1 MSVGKD
7 SILRAANA
15 DAKKTEVK
23 VETKPAEEVKAAAK
37 AEAAPA
43 AKKAP
48 AKKTAAKKTATVKKT
63 TTAKKTT
70 KKAPVVFHVPNVK
83 TTRACKF
90 SANLCSLRWPSRG
103 WRSLLTFD
111 ISCVLLYCTFLGVT
125 FSIISGTTTD
135 SSTPIMLTARM
146 FSSAK
151 NTFIFKASL

>member
-48 AKKTAAKKTATVKKT
+48 AKKTTAAR
-63 TTAKKTT
+63 
-70 KKAPVVFHVPNVK
+70 K
-83 TTRACKF
+83 TTRKAPAKKAVKTSVLTPQNSEELEKAF
-90 SANLCSLRWPSRG
+90 VKGEQPETVNGPVHIKDELPIY
-103 WRSLLTFD
+103 LL
-111 ISCVLLYCTFLGVT
+111 
-125 FSIISGTTTD
+125 
-135 SSTPIMLTARM
+135 
-146 FSSAK
+146 
-151 NTFIFKASL
+151 

>member
-48 AKKTAAKKTATVKKT
+48 TKKTAAKKT
-63 TTAKKTT
+63 TA
-70 KKAPVVFHVPNVK
+70 ARK
-83 TTRACKF
+83 TTRKAPAKKAVKTSVPTPQNSEELEKAF
-90 SANLCSLRWPSRG
+90 VKGEQPETVNGPVHIKDELPVY
-103 WRSLLTFD
+103 LL
-111 ISCVLLYCTFLGVT
+111 
-125 FSIISGTTTD
+125 
-135 SSTPIMLTARM
+135 
-146 FSSAK
+146 
-151 NTFIFKASL
+151 

>member
-43 AKKAP
+43 
-48 AKKTAAKKTATVKKT
+48 KKTAAKKTATVKKT

-70 KKAPVVFHVPNVK
+70 KKAPVKKTVK
-83 TTRACKF
+83 TSVLTPQNSEELEKAFVKGEQPETV
-90 SANLCSLRWPSRG
+90 NGPVHIKDELPIY
-103 WRSLLTFD
+103 LL
-111 ISCVLLYCTFLGVT
+111 
-125 FSIISGTTTD
+125 
-135 SSTPIMLTARM
+135 
-146 FSSAK
+146 
-151 NTFIFKASL
+151 

>member
-48 AKKTAAKKTATVKKT
+48 TKKTAAKKTTADIRSHT
-63 TTAKKTT
+63 TE
-70 KKAPVVFHVPNVK
+70 FR
-83 TTRACKF
+83 RAGESICEGRAAGN
-90 SANLCSLRWPSRG
+90 SEWSGSYQRRTSDLSSVI
-103 WRSLLTFD
+103 RS
-111 ISCVLLYCTFLGVT
+111 TFLSEFAGW
-125 FSIISGTTTD
+125 
-135 SSTPIMLTARM
+135 
-146 FSSAK
+146 
-151 NTFIFKASL
+151 IF

>member
-23 VETKPAEEVKAAAK
+23 AETKPAEEVKAPAK

-48 AKKTAAKKTATVKKT
+48 AKRAAAKKT

-70 KKAPVVFHVPNVK
+70 AAKK
-83 TTRACKF
+83 TTRKAPAKKAVKTSVLTPQNTEELEAAF
-90 SANLCSLRWPSRG
+90 VKGKEPETVTGPVHIKDELPVY
-103 WRSLLTFD
+103 LL
-111 ISCVLLYCTFLGVT
+111 
-125 FSIISGTTTD
+125 
-135 SSTPIMLTARM
+135 
-146 FSSAK
+146 
-151 NTFIFKASL
+151 

>member
-48 AKKTAAKKTATVKKT
+48 TKKTAAKKIG
-63 TTAKKTT
+63 
-70 KKAPVVFHVPNVK
+70 
-83 TTRACKF
+83 RA
-90 SANLCSLRWPSRG
+90 
-103 WRSLLTFD
+103 
-111 ISCVLLYCTFLGVT
+111 SCRERV
-125 FSIISGTTTD
+125 
-135 SSTPIMLTARM
+135 
-146 FSSAK
+146 
-151 NTFIFKASL
+151 

>member
-48 AKKTAAKKTATVKKT
+48 TKKQRQRDNCSQKTQKAPAKKQ
-63 TTAKKTT
+63 
-70 KKAPVVFHVPNVK
+70 
-83 TTRACKF
+83 
-90 SANLCSLRWPSRG
+90 
-103 WRSLLTFD
+103 
-111 ISCVLLYCTFLGVT
+111 
-125 FSIISGTTTD
+125 
-135 SSTPIMLTARM
+135 
-146 FSSAK
+146 
-151 NTFIFKASL
+151 

>member
-48 AKKTAAKKTATVKKT
+48 TKKTAAKKT
-63 TTAKKTT
+63 TA
-70 KKAPVVFHVPNVK
+70 ARK
-83 TTRACKF
+83 TTRKAPAKK
-90 SANLCSLRWPSRG
+90 AVKPSVR
-103 WRSLLTFD
+103 
-111 ISCVLLYCTFLGVT
+111 
-125 FSIISGTTTD
+125 
-135 SSTPIMLTARM
+135 TPQNSEALE
-146 FSSAK
+146 
-151 NTFIFKASL
+151 KAFVKGEQP

>member
-23 VETKPAEEVKAAAK
+23 TETKPAEEVKAPVK

-43 AKKAP
+43 

-70 KKAPVVFHVPNVK
+70 KKAPVKKTVK
-83 TTRACKF
+83 TSVLTPQNSEELEKAFVKGEQPEKV
-90 SANLCSLRWPSRG
+90 NGPVHIKDELPVY
-103 WRSLLTFD
+103 LL
-111 ISCVLLYCTFLGVT
+111 
-125 FSIISGTTTD
+125 
-135 SSTPIMLTARM
+135 
-146 FSSAK
+146 
-151 NTFIFKASL
+151 

>member
-23 VETKPAEEVKAAAK
+23 AETKPAEEVKAAAK

-48 AKKTAAKKTATVKKT
+48 AKKTATVKKT

-70 KKAPVVFHVPNVK
+70 KKAPVKKTVK
-83 TTRACKF
+83 TSVLTPQNSEELEKAFVKGEQPETV
-90 SANLCSLRWPSRG
+90 NGPVHIKDELPVY
-103 WRSLLTFD
+103 LL
-111 ISCVLLYCTFLGVT
+111 
-125 FSIISGTTTD
+125 
-135 SSTPIMLTARM
+135 
-146 FSSAK
+146 
-151 NTFIFKASL
+151 

>member
-48 AKKTAAKKTATVKKT
+48 TKKTETAQKIWS
-63 TTAKKTT
+63 AGIT
-70 KKAPVVFHVPNVK
+70 KDFLYDQIFVCTYSEYPSS
-83 TTRACKF
+83 KF
-90 SANLCSLRWPSRG
+90 R
-103 WRSLLTFD
+103 
-111 ISCVLLYCTFLGVT
+111 
-125 FSIISGTTTD
+125 
-135 SSTPIMLTARM
+135 
-146 FSSAK
+146 
-151 NTFIFKASL
+151 